1 MDKLIASFEK
11 YSIYLLSKSGLLGLS
26 KFVVNENYERH
37 KINSENTND
46 YYAEIMKVY
55 KEEYLLFSKSIIF
68 VAKNN
73 RNEIIGSIRLLKW
86 NGEYEL
92 PITKIFGIHNLNEIS
107 PENSKEHIWHIG
119 RFAIDSN
126 VGKSAVILLRRLM
139 MYAVLPI
146 YKNEKGIMFAEC
158 DKKLFK
164 TVNLM
169 GIKTTAL
176 SDGMEYL
183 GSTTFPMY
191 TIRDGLEEFIS
202 KNKELAISVNKIYKS
217 LMNKLSND

>member
-92 PITKIFGIHNLNEIS
+92 PITKIFGINNLNEIS
-107 PENSKEHIWHIG
+107 PELFEKE
-119 RFAIDSN
+119 
-126 VGKSAVILLRRLM
+126 
-139 MYAVLPI
+139 
-146 YKNEKGIMFAEC
+146 
-158 DKKLFK
+158 
-164 TVNLM
+164 
-169 GIKTTAL
+169 
-176 SDGMEYL
+176 
-183 GSTTFPMY
+183 
-191 TIRDGLEEFIS
+191 
-202 KNKELAISVNKIYKS
+202 
-217 LMNKLSND
+217 